1 MKKTKPKEEF
11 GNTLFLYKIKR
22 TIYLQGKNGLKN
34 NPTCT
39 HRFYH

>member
-22 TIYLQGKNGLKN
+22 TIYLQGKKW
-34 NPTCT
+34 
-39 HRFYH
+39 FKK

>member
-22 TIYLQGKNGLKN
+22 IYLQGKKW
-34 NPTCT
+34 
-39 HRFYH
+39 FKK